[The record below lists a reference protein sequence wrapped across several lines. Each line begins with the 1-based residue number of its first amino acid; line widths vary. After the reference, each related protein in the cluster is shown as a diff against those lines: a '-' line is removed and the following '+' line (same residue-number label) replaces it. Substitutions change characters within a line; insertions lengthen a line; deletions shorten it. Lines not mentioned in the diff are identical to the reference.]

1 MHVANR
7 LRDVVLRGTA
17 PLRPTT
23 RALLAGFLLGDT
35 RAVPDDV
42 VAAYRGSGLSHLLAV
57 SGENVAFTLALF
69 GPLLRRLALGPRTV
83 AAVAIVLLFATMTR
97 FEPSVLRAT
106 ALAVVALGS
115 SFVGRPASS
124 LRALGLAVIVLLVI
138 DPFLLHS
145 VAFLLSCGASAGIA
159 VLSGPIRGRLPGPA
173 WLRDPLAVSLAAQ
186 VGVTPVLLATFG
198 TVPVVTP
205 LANLLAAPAAE
216 AVGVYGMLAS
226 AVGGVVPALAPVLQ
240 QPSAVLIAWITA
252 VARAGAA
259 IGLDLDRRGALLA
272 LAVGARRSRR
282 RWSCVAPAL
291 AEPVGSLRERSPMVR
306 PYPTIRIGDRRFDVR
321 TRALVMGILNR
332 TPDSFYDRGATWS
345 FDAFL
350 RRAEQLVADGADLLD
365 VGGVKAGPGP
375 EVGEAEELERVVPAI
390 AALRE
395 RFDVPL
401 SVDTWRASVLDA
413 ACDAGAVVG
422 NDISGFADPEY
433 LAVAAA
439 HDATV
444 VATHIRL
451 RPRVADPDPHYDDL
465 VADVTAFLLERARR
479 AEAAGLEPEQIV
491 LDAGLDLGKTPAQSA
506 VLLRESAVHAGLGY
520 PLLLSASN
528 KRFIGELLG
537 REIDDRRDESLAA
550 VAYGVANGCRIV
562 RVHDVRGSARVCRTL
577 EALLPKP
584 PRARR
589 GGAS

>member
-1 MHVANR
+1 MNELGVLLALAGLIGGILAGEHGAPHAMTGVLIVGGIALGVAWFVAGGARVAVAVLALALIGGAQTKRALDGLVHSSFTAGIHREEPVTLTGVLADDPQSGRFDTDAFVRVPAPGGHRIVFAVATGDDALRLRVLEAGDRVVLTGRLGPLHPTRFDRRAHWRHAIGRLNRTQVVALAPARGAVRFANR

-83 AAVAIVLLFATMTR
+83 AALAIVLLFATMTR

-159 VLSGPIRGRLPGPA
+159 VLSGPIRARLRGPA

-226 AVGGVVPALAPVLQ
+226 AVGGIVPALAPILQ

-259 IGLDLDRRGALLA
+259 LGLDLDRRGALLV
-272 LAVGARRSRR
+272 LAGGAAFAASLLVVRHRSR
-282 RWSCVAPAL
+282 
-291 AEPVGSLRERSPMVR
+291 EPVGSL
-306 PYPTIRIGDRRFDVR
+306 
-321 TRALVMGILNR
+321 
-332 TPDSFYDRGATWS
+332 
-345 FDAFL
+345 
-350 RRAEQLVADGADLLD
+350 
-365 VGGVKAGPGP
+365 
-375 EVGEAEELERVVPAI
+375 
-390 AALRE
+390 
-395 RFDVPL
+395 
-401 SVDTWRASVLDA
+401 
-413 ACDAGAVVG
+413 
-422 NDISGFADPEY
+422 DP
-433 LAVAAA
+433 
-439 HDATV
+439 
-444 VATHIRL
+444 
-451 RPRVADPDPHYDDL
+451 
-465 VADVTAFLLERARR
+465 
-479 AEAAGLEPEQIV
+479 
-491 LDAGLDLGKTPAQSA
+491 
-506 VLLRESAVHAGLGY
+506 
-520 PLLLSASN
+520 
-528 KRFIGELLG
+528 
-537 REIDDRRDESLAA
+537 
-550 VAYGVANGCRIV
+550 
-562 RVHDVRGSARVCRTL
+562 
-577 EALLPKP
+577 
-584 PRARR
+584 
-589 GGAS
+589 